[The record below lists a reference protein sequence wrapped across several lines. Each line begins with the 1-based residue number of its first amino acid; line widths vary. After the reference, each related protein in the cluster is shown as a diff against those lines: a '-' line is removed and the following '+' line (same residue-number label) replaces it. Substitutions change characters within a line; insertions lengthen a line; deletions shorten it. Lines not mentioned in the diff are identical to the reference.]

1 MKNGGKE
8 EPNFGENLGRQRRKM
23 KEEEK
28 QIKQQQKQRSQKEMG
43 K

>member
-8 EPNFGENLGRQRRKM
+8 EPNFGENLGRQRRQRM
-23 KEEEK
+23 EEEK
-28 QIKQQQKQRSQKEMG
+28 KIKQEKKQSLQKEMG

>member
-1 MKNGGKE
+1 MKNGEKE
-8 EPNFGENLGRQRRKM
+8 EPNFGENLGRQRRQR

-28 QIKQQQKQRSQKEMG
+28 KIKQEQKQSLQKEMG